1 MLSSF
6 LVAFVHLL
14 VLSEAAAVAWLPPKR
29 HTPLASSQDI
39 LRNPN
44 HIFNAIHSSGRQRGS
59 SLNRNGM
66 SFFLATVPEGV
77 QFYHGTRLDKPVAG
91 MGTLFFE
98 PEDAMIL
105 ARSISGRG
113 RLSEHSLTEATTL
126 QNGNSRCNEG
136 CGPSGRS
143 NEPVGS
149 PSNLLWHGVQH
160 EQIHHEN
167 LPTNFWHWIQKPL
180 SKWSVIVGHDDEDND
195 DVSDERKAGYLHTY
209 RTVHPLNLLYI
220 DGMPA
225 AETQQGTLDSQD
237 AILLNAD
244 IAKFDR
250 LSEDERSQGLCNLSH
265 TEWQGRVD
273 GFLRMGTGFEIVLC
287 KFDKHLETV
296 RITALDK
303 SDRKGGRPSTFRYF
317 DSYRKNEEKEAN
329 SFNDIRDGQVT
340 IHYDSFVTAY
350 SHDLD
355 LFHGAQLPRLLN
367 VPKHTLRA
375 LHDEVTDLVLQ
386 QSNPFSSRP
395 LHPHAAIS
403 IPQAPSADIND
414 EVYEKHPDEHRYNVN
429 WQSRTDLIVGHY
441 APLFSLLLS
450 PTTHPTPTTQPTVP
464 PSASRPHR
472 PSSTVHAP
480 APCKSQ
486 LRRFL
491 RPSPPAKEEEEEAR
505 DWHTDVIGKRKRRT
519 RRTTTT
525 TVMMMKIAA
534 A

>member
-1 MLSSF
+1 MLPSI

-14 VLSEAAAVAWLPPKR
+14 VLSEAAAAAWLPLSK

-59 SLNRNGM
+59 TLNRNGM

-98 PEDAMIL
+98 PEDAMVF
-105 ARSISGRG
+105 AGSISGRG
-113 RLSEHSLTEATTL
+113 RLSEHSLTEATTP
-126 QNGNSRCNEG
+126 QNGNSRRNEG

-143 NEPVGS
+143 NKPVGS
-149 PSNLLWHGVQH
+149 PSNLLWHGVRH

-167 LPTNFWHWIQKPL
+167 LPANFWHWIQKPL
-180 SKWSVIVGHDDEDND
+180 SKRSVIVCHDDEDND
-195 DVSDERKAGYLHTY
+195 DESDERKAGYLYIY
-209 RTVHPLNLLYI
+209 RTVHPQNLLYI
-220 DGMPA
+220 DGMSA

-250 LSEDERSQGLCNLSH
+250 RLSEDERSQGLCDLSY
-265 TEWQGRVD
+265 TEWQGKVD
-273 GFLRMGTGFEIVLC
+273 GFVRMGTGFEIILC
-287 KFDKHLETV
+287 NFDKHLETV

-303 SDRKGGRPSTFRYF
+303 SIRKGGRPSTFRYSN
-317 DSYRKNEEKEAN
+317 SYRRNEEKEAN

-340 IHYDSFVTAY
+340 IHCDSFVTAY

-355 LFHGAQLPRLLN
+355 LFHGAQLPRLLH
-367 VPKHTLRA
+367 VPKQTLRA

-386 QSNPFSSRP
+386 HSNPFSSRP

-403 IPQAPSADIND
+403 ITRAPPADDND
-414 EVYEKHPDEHRYNVN
+414 EVYEKHPDEHRYGIN
-429 WQSRTDLIVGHY
+429 WQSITDLIVDQY
-441 APLFSLLLS
+441 APLLSLLLS
-450 PTTHPTPTTQPTVP
+450 PTTTTETTT
-464 PSASRPHR
+464 AAAAAAAAF
-472 PSSTVHAP
+472 HAELD
-480 APCKSQ
+480 A
-486 LRRFL
+486 LL
-491 RPSPPAKEEEEEAR
+491 SPF
-505 DWHTDVIGKRKRRT
+505 TDVT
-519 RRTTTT
+519 RNP
-525 TVMMMKIAA
+525 AA
-534 A
+534 EIYRCAEQFMPR